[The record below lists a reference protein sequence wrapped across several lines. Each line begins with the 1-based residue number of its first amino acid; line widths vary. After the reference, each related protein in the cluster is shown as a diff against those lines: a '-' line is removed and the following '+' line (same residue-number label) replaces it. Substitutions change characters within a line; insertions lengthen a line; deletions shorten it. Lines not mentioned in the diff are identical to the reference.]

1 MSVEYRP
8 NTYVWIS
15 EMPELPEVERGR
27 VLAERVASGRVIREV
42 RMRRDRIV
50 FDGVSPQRFRSAL
63 RGRRVHAVNRR
74 GKQIW
79 FELDR
84 LPWPLF
90 HFGMTG
96 AFRTRG
102 VAPLKLASSGR
113 KADTTWPPRFTKIH
127 LIFDDNGEL
136 VMTNAR
142 RLGRILLRANPL
154 HEPPIAMLGF
164 DPLLDL
170 PSSTQIRS
178 KLKRRKS
185 PIKSVL
191 MDQSFAAGV
200 GNWIAD
206 EVLYQ
211 AGINPIRGADTL
223 SRMEVQL
230 LRRKLKSIIM
240 LAVRVSADKNR
251 FPRNWLFHYRWG
263 KNPRALTANGD
274 RIEHI
279 KVAGRTTAWV
289 PQRQC

>member
-1 MSVEYRP
+1 
-8 NTYVWIS
+8 
-15 EMPELPEVERGR
+15 MPELPEVERGR
-27 VLAERVASGRVIREV
+27 CLAERLAKGRVIREV
-42 RMRRDRIV
+42 RIRPDPIV
-50 FDGVSPQRFRSAL
+50 FDGVSPQRFRKAL
-63 RGRRVHAVNRR
+63 RGRRVRAVGRR

-84 LPWPLF
+84 PPWPLF

-96 AFRTRG
+96 AFRARDE
-102 VAPLKLASSGR
+102 APLKLASSGR
-113 KADTTWPPRFTKIH
+113 GKDTSWPPRFTKIH
-127 LIFDDNGEL
+127 LVFDDRGEL

-142 RLGRILLRANPL
+142 RLGRILLRVDPL
-154 HEPPIAMLGF
+154 HEPPIARLGF

-170 PSSTQIRS
+170 PASTRIESMLR
-178 KLKRRKS
+178 RRKS

-211 AGINPIRGADTL
+211 AGVAPTRIADTL
-223 SRMEVQL
+223 SGKEVQL
-230 LRRKLKSIIM
+230 LRRKLKSIVM
-240 LAVRVSADKNR
+240 FAVRVSADKSR

-263 KNPRALTANGD
+263 KNSKAVTGD
-274 RIEHI
+274 GERIEHI
-279 KVAGRTTAWV
+279 TVAGRTTAWV